1 MVKCK
6 EIRARAKNGLQR
18 TQRRNSI
25 KLRCIYNMS
34 FENWNRFLQ
43 DTLSEINR
51 EKKTPAATEETK
63 TERTADKE
71 TAIKKSGYR

>member
-1 MVKCK
+1 
-6 EIRARAKNGLQR
+6 
-18 TQRRNSI
+18 
-25 KLRCIYNMS
+25 MS